1 MKTARNGTM
10 EETIRTAIAER
21 RLLVFR
27 YSEMQRIVQPH
38 ILGVDR
44 GGHLSLSAWQI
55 AGTGVGWR
63 LFHLDH
69 VATLAL
75 SEKRFR
81 GSAQGYNPDDP
92 SFVRVLA
99 RLEQ

>member
-10 EETIRTAIAER
+10 EGTIRTAIAKR
-21 RLLVFR
+21 RLLVFHYHDMKR
-27 YSEMQRIVQPH
+27 SVQPH
-38 ILGVDR
+38 ILGVDG
-44 GGHLSLSAWQI
+44 GGHLSLSGWQT

-69 VATLAL
+69 VKTLAL
-75 SEKRFR
+75 SEKSFR
-81 GSAQGYNPDDP
+81 GSAQGYNPNDP

-99 RLEQ
+99 RLEH